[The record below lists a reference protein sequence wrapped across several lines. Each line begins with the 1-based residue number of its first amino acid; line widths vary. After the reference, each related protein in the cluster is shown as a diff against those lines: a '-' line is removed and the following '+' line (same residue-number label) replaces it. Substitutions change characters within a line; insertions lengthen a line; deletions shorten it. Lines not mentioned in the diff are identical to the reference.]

1 MEQKTALTMLNDLT
15 DVNGEC
21 TASWSNITCVHA
33 CVCMRACVRACMHA
47 CVCMCVWV
55 WAPRARACVCVC
67 VCVSVVCVSVSVCE
81 CRVCV
86 YVYVCVPAGVW
97 VCVCVRARAC
107 VRACVRVCV
116 CGPTWPG
123 PRGSNYNGSVSIS
136 DAVWRHTPVC
146 CLPFSRR
153 GDAIRSCDAGGW
165 HCGGCS
171 GGWSG
176 HKQWWSLRNV
186 CCNLLEAIGG
196 KGKDQW
202 LFINLNWTLHSV
214 VQFCYKTW
222 VLLHSY

>member
-1 MEQKTALTMLNDLT
+1 MWM
-15 DVNGEC
+15 VNVRHHDQ
-21 TASWSNITCVHA
+21 TL
-33 CVCMRACVRACMHA
+33 RACMRACMHA
-47 CVCMCVWV
+47 CMRLHACVCVSV
-55 WAPRARACVCVC
+55 SAARARVCVCVC

-97 VCVCVRARAC
+97 VCVCVCARARVRAC
-107 VRACVRVCV
+107 VRACVCV